1 MQQFSAVTW
10 SLKRYQQLSYP
21 LLYAVIQTDT
31 KKLLI
36 RRKDSTNRGQKQPRV
51 RGCFAE
57 VPSVFCKDSTNR
69 SQKQPRSRGCFA
81 EVPSVFCKDSTNRSQ
96 KQPRLRGCFAEV
108 PSVFCKGSTN
118 RSQKQPRLRG
128 CFAEMRSVCAD
139 GADKP
144 GTAADAGRDRW
155 PVTAAERAALRCG
168 VARRGGQAGERRP
181 CVVRSSCGMQGGRFA
196 GGEGGISRRGRERTS
211 DGSHISCARNG
222 IVTVLSSASGFFAH
236 ENGGRNAFPSTRSL
250 HE

>member
-57 VPSVFCKDSTNR
+57 VPSVFCKD
-69 SQKQPRSRGCFA
+69 
-81 EVPSVFCKDSTNRSQ
+81 
-96 KQPRLRGCFAEV
+96 
-108 PSVFCKGSTN
+108 STN

-211 DGSHISCARNG
+211 D
-222 IVTVLSSASGFFAH
+222 
-236 ENGGRNAFPSTRSL
+236 RSEERRVGKECRSRWSPY
-250 HE
+250 H

>member
-69 SQKQPRSRGCFA
+69 SQKQPRLRGCFA

-108 PSVFCKGSTN
+108 PSVFCKDSTN

-168 VARRGGQAGERRP
+168 VARRGGAGRRASAL
-181 CVVRSSCGMQGGRFA
+181 CRAQLVRDAGRK
-196 GGEGGISRRGRERTS
+196 ICRRRGRYKPQGAGTHFGWEPYF
-211 DGSHISCARNG
+211 
-222 IVTVLSSASGFFAH
+222 V
-236 ENGGRNAFPSTRSL
+236 RS
-250 HE
+250 

>member
-36 RRKDSTNRGQKQPRV
+36 RRKD
-51 RGCFAE
+51 
-57 VPSVFCKDSTNR
+57 
-69 SQKQPRSRGCFA
+69 
-81 EVPSVFCKDSTNRSQ
+81 
-96 KQPRLRGCFAEV
+96 
-108 PSVFCKGSTN
+108 STN

>member
-69 SQKQPRSRGCFA
+69 SQKQPR
-81 EVPSVFCKDSTNRSQ
+81 
-96 KQPRLRGCFAEV
+96 
-108 PSVFCKGSTN
+108 
-118 RSQKQPRLRG
+118 LRG

-168 VARRGGQAGERRP
+168 VARRGGAGRRASAL
-181 CVVRSSCGMQGGRFA
+181 CRAQLVRDAGRK
-196 GGEGGISRRGRERTS
+196 ICRRRGRYKPQGAGTHFGWEPYF
-211 DGSHISCARNG
+211 
-222 IVTVLSSASGFFAH
+222 V
-236 ENGGRNAFPSTRSL
+236 RS
-250 HE
+250 